1 MIAAGQA
8 LKDEIMAKLGW
19 EPKHPDLEATLKDR
33 YAEYCASGRDKK
45 EMTFDLDEKVLA
57 TL

>member
-1 MIAAGQA
+1 
-8 LKDEIMAKLGW
+8 MAKLGW
-19 EPKHPDLEATLKDR
+19 EPKHPNLEATLKDR

-45 EMTFDLDEKVLA
+45 EMTFELDEKVLA